1 MHFDRAITTCPLV
14 AILRGIKPEDVDAVS
29 DTLVEAGLRII
40 EVPLNSPQPLKSI
53 ERLAN
58 RHGDDVLVGAG
69 TVMTPDDV
77 IDVRDAGGQLIVTP
91 HMDVDIIDEAK
102 AEGLTCIPGS
112 ATPTEAFTALTAGAD
127 AIKMF
132 PGEAMPPPVVKAW
145 RAVFPAETRLLVVGG
160 VNADNI
166 KAYQAA
172 GASGFGIG
180 SSLYAPGRN
189 LSEIADAARTLVAV
203 AAPGQN

>member
-1 MHFDRAITTCPLV
+1 MNFETAIAACPLV
-14 AILRGIKPEDVDAVS
+14 AILRGIAPADIDAVS
-29 DTLVEAGLRII
+29 DVLAEAGLRIV
-40 EVPLNSPQPLKSI
+40 EVPLNSPEPLKSI

-58 RHGDDVLVGAG
+58 RLGDDILVGAG

-91 HMDVDIIDEAK
+91 HMDVEIIDEAK
-102 AEGLTCIPGS
+102 AEGMTCIPGS

-145 RAVFPAETRLLVVGG
+145 RAVFPSETRLLVVGG

-189 LSEIADAARTLVAV
+189 LSEIADAARALVA
-203 AAPGQN
+203 AAGAGKN

>member
-91 HMDVDIIDEAK
+91 HMDVDVIDEAK

-180 SSLYAPGRN
+180 SSLYAPGRS
-189 LSEIADAARTLVAV
+189 LSEITDAARTLVA
-203 AAPGQN
+203 AASAGRD